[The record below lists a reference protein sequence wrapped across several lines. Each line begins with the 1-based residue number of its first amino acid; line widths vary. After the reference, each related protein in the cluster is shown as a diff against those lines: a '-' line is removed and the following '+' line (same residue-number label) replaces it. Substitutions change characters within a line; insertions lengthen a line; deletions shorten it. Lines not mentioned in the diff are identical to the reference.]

1 MGKYFRVEDER
12 QAGHR
17 YGPSAAP
24 EQSAR
29 HSRALESNSTLF
41 GQLPPWLVLRE
52 AIYHLQ
58 SSLAR
63 HCRAEPCSSW
73 SSWGKPAVWHF
84 CLARPGAAL
93 LLMPGTHLP
102 KVNPSQ
108 IAELCQSPKGVCCVL
123 SPLSRT
129 SVAVN
134 LNCCSSLLATGVQD
148 IRKAREITQPL
159 TEQCSGGR
167 RGHTSLLSSSS
178 FWALENT
185 RHSWCNGG
193 LWTLSIKIS
202 EPVFLW

>member
-134 LNCCSSLLATGVQD
+134 LNCCSSLLAT
-148 IRKAREITQPL
+148 RCARHQEGKRDHPAFDRAVL
-159 TEQCSGGR
+159 GR
-167 RGHTSLLSSSS
+167 QKGTHLSALLV
-178 FWALENT
+178 L
-185 RHSWCNGG
+185 
-193 LWTLSIKIS
+193 
-202 EPVFLW
+202 FLGTGEH